1 MRGSALVGKTPP
13 RFSTRGRLYL
23 GECDRQFPPT
33 TRVATGWRSCASP
46 SMLTASSVRP
56 VMTTRAEHLRE
67 LARKCALKAAEAK
80 DLAMKASLMQEQK
93 QLLMLAEQAE
103 KEEQNRVELPP
114 RGLTKK

>member
-1 MRGSALVGKTPP
+1 MRQGVSAKYAGRDGLAFLRLPP
-13 RFSTRGRLYL
+13 P
-23 GECDRQFPPT
+23 C
-33 TRVATGWRSCASP
+33 
-46 SMLTASSVRP
+46 LTASNVRL

-67 LARKCALKAAEAK
+67 LARKCALKAAGAK
-80 DLAMKASLMQEQK
+80 DLAMKASLMQEEK